1 MPPPRLPPPGQRYVL
16 PATKAE
22 SGETAEQEEA
32 LWETDYGLGRLWLA
46 ARDPHTLHA
55 SWDLTPAQAVA
66 AGERLALR
74 VFAGREPTGAFREV
88 TLSLSARSAFVPA
101 EQAGQ
106 WYVATLGFR
115 DAAGRWQEL
124 AQSAPVRTPAVVSL
138 EARPEEFVMLT
149 LPGEV
154 EPATPP
160 GFAEPSV
167 AGRPSEPEPLPSA
180 PRDIPGIPSPEPST
194 PALGLPTPSVL
205 LTPSMPVGEAMPPP
219 PPAPSEPPPREI
231 FPPAPAKP
239 ATGPVPEARPVS
251 SVPEA
256 VPRLVPVTAPPWT
269 PAQARQMAAAVAA
282 LVPTAGP
289 SSAELA
295 AAPAPGAVSQRP
307 VPAAPASPAVPF
319 GREVQAAEVPSSG
332 ALPAPGAARR
342 FWFNINAELIVYGAT
357 EPDATVTVDGQPVA
371 LRPDGSFTLRF
382 ALPDGEYALEA
393 VATAADEAEQ
403 RLARLKFARR
413 TEYRGEVGQHPSGSE
428 NPPRA
433 ATG

>member
-1 MPPPRLPPPGQRYVL
+1 MW
-16 PATKAE
+16 
-22 SGETAEQEEA
+22 EA
-32 LWETDYGLGRLWLA
+32 DYGLGRLWLA

-55 SWDLTPAQAVA
+55 SWDLTSAQAAA
-66 AGERLALR
+66 AGDRLALR
-74 VFAGREPTGAFREV
+74 VFAGREPAGAVREV
-88 TLSLSARSAFVPA
+88 ALNPVARSAFVPV

-149 LPGEV
+149 LPAEV
-154 EPATPP
+154 EPAAPP
-160 GFAEPSV
+160 GFGGPPM
-167 AGRPSEPEPLPSA
+167 AGGPIEPEPRPPALVGFPAFPSSEPSA
-180 PRDIPGIPSPEPST
+180 PAPPP
-194 PALGLPTPSVL
+194 PTPSGPVAEAL
-205 LTPSMPVGEAMPPP
+205 PPS
-219 PPAPSEPPPREI
+219 PPAPSEVQPREV

-239 ATGPVPEARPVS
+239 VTGPGPEARPVTAA
-251 SVPEA
+251 PGA
-256 VPRLVPVTAPPWT
+256 VPRLAPAPAPPWT
-269 PAQARQMAAAVAA
+269 PAQAREMAAAVAA
-282 LVPTAGP
+282 LAPPAGP

-295 AAPAPGAVSQRP
+295 AALPAGAAPERP
-307 VPAAPASPAVPF
+307 FPAAPGSPEVPF
-319 GREVQAAEVPSSG
+319 GRGAGGAEVPSSG

-357 EPDATVTVDGQPVA
+357 EPDATVRVDGQPVA

-382 ALPDGEYALEA
+382 ALPDGEYELEA
-393 VATAADEAEQ
+393 VATAADGAEQ

-413 TEYRGEVGQHPSGSE
+413 TQYRGEVGQHPSGSA